1 MVIMNKMSG
10 VGDTAASPISPLTVE
25 LTQETNDRL
34 HIKIYDSNNQR
45 WEVPTRYSFIN
56 LIISDSIYITW
67 LLFVRLLPEPQVPSK
82 PPTSPQYS
90 LILPNQGEPFSFAVV
105 RYVTT
110 IVPHLE
116 CYCINY
122 VVYSLCVL
130 LYCACTLIAI
140 MFYIVCT
147 IVHVSY
153 YVNNYLP
160 YGIVSAVIFDLFTCR
175 KSDNQPIF
183 DTRNAGYCKSAIVK
197 KIPYTDFVIVL
208 LSFLFLQSTLQ
219 TSSFP

>member
-34 HIKIYDSNNQR
+34 HIKIYDPNNQR

-90 LILPNQGEPFSFAVV
+90 FILPNQGEPFSFAVV

-122 VVYSLCVL
+122 VVHVYS
-130 LYCACTLIAI
+130 
-140 MFYIVCT
+140 
-147 IVHVSY
+147 
-153 YVNNYLP
+153 
-160 YGIVSAVIFDLFTCR
+160 
-175 KSDNQPIF
+175 
-183 DTRNAGYCKSAIVK
+183 
-197 KIPYTDFVIVL
+197 
-208 LSFLFLQSTLQ
+208 
-219 TSSFP
+219 